1 VKGII
6 TKFCQRGFDI
16 NDKRWFSDKEM
27 INLKKA
33 KIEIEW
39 LINRQYKIDPVVNF
53 VGDRY
58 QLSLRQRNA
67 LKRSICT
74 DENKLMRK
82 SKELSIDKLKEGTI
96 YIDGFNLIITLEV
109 ALSKGTLII
118 GSDGC
123 VRDLAGLRGTYKI
136 IDKTDLALE
145 LIGRF
150 LNKHNAKEVIFYLDA
165 PVSNSGS
172 LKHKILDYAH
182 IWNIKTEV
190 ELVNNADVVLE
201 NLDRLVTSD
210 AAILDKCVSYFNLSK
225 YIMHE
230 YIKDVKLISFNDL

>member
-1 VKGII
+1 
-6 TKFCQRGFDI
+6 
-16 NDKRWFSDKEM
+16 M
-27 INLKKA
+27 
-33 KIEIEW
+33 
-39 LINRQYKIDPVVNF
+39 
-53 VGDRY
+53 
-58 QLSLRQRNA
+58 
-67 LKRSICT
+67 
-74 DENKLMRK
+74 
-82 SKELSIDKLKEGTI
+82 
-96 YIDGFNLIITLEV
+96 IITLEV
-109 ALSKGTLII
+109 ALSEGTLIR

-150 LNKHNAKEVIFYLDA
+150 LNKYNSKEVIFYLDA

-201 NLDRLVTSD
+201 NLDRVVTSD

>member
-1 VKGII
+1 M
-6 TKFCQRGFDI
+6 TKVCQRGFDI

-145 LIGRF
+145 LIVRF

-201 NLDRLVTSD
+201 NLDRVVTSD